1 MSSMEI
7 QWSLVL
13 FTALTGTAGW
23 LLASVAVAE
32 LTGCLRKAAL
42 PAVAAAVALLVL
54 GGLASVTHLS
64 HPERM
69 LEALNHPTSGIF
81 VEAVL
86 VGVTIVLA
94 VIYAVMAQRKA
105 SEAAAKTVAVAAA
118 VVGVALSFMAGAS
131 YMMEAHANWNTVLLP
146 LGYLGT
152 VIPAGIALFL
162 LIAAFCKAGDE
173 LGPFPLLLAGGG
185 VVAAVLAA
193 ADTAVSG
200 GPDAVLLGWVLA
212 VVVGGIVP
220 AVAGFALKRTPVQV
234 KALAG
239 VALVC
244 ALAGAIAFRAD
255 MWTAAQFISNYF
267 SPL

>member
-1 MSSMEI
+1 MEI
-7 QWSLVL
+7 QWSLVI

-32 LTGCLRKAAL
+32 LTGVLKKAVFPAG
-42 PAVAAAVALLVL
+42 AVAVVLLAV

-86 VGVTIVLA
+86 LGVAAVLA
-94 VIYAVMAQRKA
+94 VVYLVMLKRSA
-105 SEAAAKTVAVAAA
+105 SSTAAKVLAVLAA

-131 YMMEAHANWNTVLLP
+131 YMMAAHANWNTVLLP

-152 VIPAGIALFL
+152 TIPAGIALFL
-162 LIAAFCKAGDE
+162 LISAFTSAGED
-173 LGPFPLLLAGGG
+173 LGVFPRLLVAGGIA
-185 VVAAVLAA
+185 AAVLAA
-193 ADTAVSG
+193 ADTVAKG
-200 GPDAVLLGWVLA
+200 GPDALLLGWVLA
-212 VVVGGIVP
+212 VVVGGVVP
-220 AVAGFALKRTPVQV
+220 AVVGIALDKKPAQLT
-234 KALAG
+234 ALAG
-239 VALVC
+239 VAMVC
-244 ALAGAIAFRAD
+244 ALVGAVAFRAD
-255 MWTAAQFISNYF
+255 MWTAAQFIHNFF